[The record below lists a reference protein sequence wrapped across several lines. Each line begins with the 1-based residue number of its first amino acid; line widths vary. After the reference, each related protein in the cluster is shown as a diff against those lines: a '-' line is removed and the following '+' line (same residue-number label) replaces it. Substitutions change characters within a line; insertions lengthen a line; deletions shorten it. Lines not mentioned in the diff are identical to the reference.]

1 MATSSSLSFP
11 QNYKITAIM
20 YSAHFLR
27 FWKIYNVLV
36 GLLKISEAGNEKN
49 QPGMLRFSIL
59 FYAAFLS
66 FRFNI

>member
-20 YSAHFLR
+20 YSAQFLR
-27 FWKIYNVLV
+27 FWKICNVLV
-36 GLLKISEAGNEKN
+36 GLLKISEAGNEQN

-59 FYAAFLS
+59 FYAVFLS